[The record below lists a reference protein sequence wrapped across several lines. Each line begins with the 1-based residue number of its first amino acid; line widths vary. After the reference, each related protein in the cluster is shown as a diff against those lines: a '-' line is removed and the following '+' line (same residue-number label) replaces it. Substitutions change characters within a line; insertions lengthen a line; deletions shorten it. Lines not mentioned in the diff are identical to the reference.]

1 MTCSVFHGREFIS
14 IRENGH
20 LAPNSIVHEQYLEGK
35 EAVILAYN
43 EDDNEIA
50 VIPLERKYDKPNVFA
65 LQSGDPPQISARTFL
80 KYHDIIPE
88 KTIRYTLEWDEDIGS
103 DAVDGG
109 LRVDL
114 DQDGEVVT
122 VAANGEGST
131 GG

>member
-20 LAPNSIVHEQYLEGK
+20 LAPNATVAEQYLQDK
-35 EAVILAYN
+35 VAVILAYN
-43 EDDNEIA
+43 ESDNEIA
-50 VIPLERKYDKPNVFA
+50 LVPLETEYDKPNVFA

-88 KTIRYTLEWDEDIGS
+88 KTIRYTPEWDDTLGGE
-103 DAVDGG
+103 AVDGG